1 MAGISL
7 YSFIIQALGGIVVK
21 TVHSLEDA
29 IQDFGVSKELCL
41 YYLEVEI

>member
-29 IQDFGVSKELCL
+29 IQDFGGFEGTLFVLFRS
-41 YYLEVEI
+41 